1 MTSTRPPPQSE
12 RYVLEQDHYVLY
24 LGTMR
29 ALSTETV
36 ALLIDTRLQMLITHG
51 DPASVRRELDEMR
64 DVLRAS
70 RAPQYEKDW
79 LLLEGRLDINWL
91 NGVLRDPGSVG
102 CIEGAFAPQRVERAN
117 DIAQRLLDRVSKR
130 TS

>member
-1 MTSTRPPPQSE
+1 MTSTRPSPQSE

-24 LGTMR
+24 LGAMR

-70 RAPQYEKDW
+70 RAPRYEKDW
-79 LLLEGRLDINWL
+79 LLLEGRPDIDWL
-91 NGVLRDPGSVG
+91 NRVLRDPGSVG
-102 CIEGAFAPQRVERAN
+102 RIDGAFAPQRAG
-117 DIAQRLLDRVSKR
+117 DIAQRLIARASKR
-130 TS
+130 AS